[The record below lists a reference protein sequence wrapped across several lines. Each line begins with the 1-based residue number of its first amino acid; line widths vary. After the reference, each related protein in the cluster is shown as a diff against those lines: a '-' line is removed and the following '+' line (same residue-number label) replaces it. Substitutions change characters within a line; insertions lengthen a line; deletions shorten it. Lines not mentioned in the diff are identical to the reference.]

1 MIFRLPRRAFA
12 GVGGY
17 GSPLSRG
24 RLAARLAFLLMLSV
38 MAAAPSAHA
47 ATIAERAAPC
57 FVCHGDNGTSKTEH
71 TPSLGAQQ
79 PAYVLIQLYM
89 FRERL
94 RLFAPMNDMA
104 KNLTDDDLR
113 SFSDHIAA
121 LPKPAPAIDSGDP
134 ARMAQAKALT
144 SKFRCDSC
152 HNADFSGRDNIPR
165 IAGQRE
171 EYLGQTLHD
180 YKTNTR
186 HGYDATM
193 ADVMQSVSDAQ
204 IAELAYYLARV
215 R

>member
-1 MIFRLPRRAFA
+1 MIFGLLRRAFT

-24 RLAARLAFLLMLSV
+24 RQAVRLAFLLVLSV
-38 MAAAPSAHA
+38 MAAPLSLHA
-47 ATIAERAAPC
+47 ETIAERAAPC
-57 FVCHGDNGTSKTEH
+57 FVCHGDRGTSHTDN

-89 FRERL
+89 FREKL
-94 RLFAPMNDMA
+94 RLFPPMNDMA

-113 SFSDHIAA
+113 TFSDYIAT
-121 LPKPAPAIDSGDP
+121 LPKPAPDAAPGDP

-152 HNADFSGRDNIPR
+152 HNADFAGRDNIPR

-171 EYLGQTLHD
+171 DYLARTLHE

-204 IAELAYYLARV
+204 IAELAYFLARV

>member
-1 MIFRLPRRAFA
+1 MIFRLLRHAFA

-17 GSPLSRG
+17 GSPLLRG
-24 RLAARLAFLLMLSV
+24 RPRATFVVLLSLVAVGPIIS
-38 MAAAPSAHA
+38 HA
-47 ATIAERAAPC
+47 ETIADRTAPC
-57 FVCHGDNGTSKTEH
+57 LVCHGDNGTSKTEH

-113 SFSDHIAA
+113 SFSDYVAA
-121 LPKPAPAIDSGDP
+121 LPKPAPAIDPGDP

-152 HNADFSGRDNIPR
+152 HNADYSGRDNIPR

-171 EYLGQTLHD
+171 DYLAQTLHD

-204 IAELAYYLARV
+204 IVELAYFLARV

>member
-1 MIFRLPRRAFA
+1 M
-12 GVGGY
+12 Y
-17 GSPLSRG
+17 GSPRARG
-24 RLAARLAFLLMLSV
+24 RLAATFVVLFSLLA
-38 MAAAPSAHA
+38 MAATSHA
-47 ATIAERAAPC
+47 ETIAERTAPC
-57 FVCHGDNGTSKTEH
+57 FGCHGDQGTSKTDN

-113 SFSDHIAA
+113 SFSDFIAT
-121 LPKPAPAIDSGDP
+121 LPKPAPFTEPGDP

-152 HNADFSGRDNIPR
+152 HNADFAGRDNIPR

-171 EYLGQTLHD
+171 DYLARTLRE

-193 ADVMQSVSDAQ
+193 ADVMGSVSDAQ
-204 IAELAYYLARV
+204 INELAYFLARA